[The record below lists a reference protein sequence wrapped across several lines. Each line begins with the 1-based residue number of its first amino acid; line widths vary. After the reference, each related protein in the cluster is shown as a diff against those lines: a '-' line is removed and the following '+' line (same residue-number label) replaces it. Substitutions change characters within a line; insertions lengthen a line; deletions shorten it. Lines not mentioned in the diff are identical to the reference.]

1 VSLGCGYKKYNMIK
15 IKLSDN
21 KNIKCFGGLLLLKD
35 ILLDYSMEITD
46 SNDYDYEFVAANEFL
61 DLSLSLKDS
70 IDWGLNNISK
80 KSGDYFL
87 FHGGDSTSIMGVYEV
102 FTESNAKF
110 LFKKQLL
117 SQDDYKVSTTLN
129 KWFFG
134 SGTILD
140 RGYDIPN
147 DVYSKMKLTGYN
159 VAHNWPHLQ
168 TAYVTSD
175 TRDVD
180 VCAIY
185 QGILDNGNTDHGLRS
200 DVLYTKHRKGA
211 WDELTKIESKYNIV
225 KGQSSPQE
233 FFEVM
238 KRSKIGLSP
247 FGMGELCYR
256 DLELIQWGCLLIK
269 PDMSKVIT
277 EPDFFKPMETYI
289 PVKPDWSD
297 LNETIEK
304 VLGNF
309 QNYQYIIDNVR
320 KKVVEM
326 YSYKNVC
333 MHWYNFFNDL
343 SGVDGESN
351 YE

>member
-1 VSLGCGYKKYNMIK
+1 MIK

-21 KNIKCFGGLLLLKD
+21 KNMKCFSGLILSKD
-35 ILLDYSMEITD
+35 ILRDYSIELTE
-46 SNDYDYEFVAANEFL
+46 SNDYDYEFISANEFVKS
-61 DLSLSLKDS
+61 SLPLKES

-102 FTESNAKF
+102 FIESNAKF

-117 SQDDYKVSTTLN
+117 SQNDYKINSTLN

-134 SGTILD
+134 TGTILD
-140 RGYDIPN
+140 RGYDIS
-147 DVYSKMKLTGYN
+147 DEIYSKMKLMGYN

-168 TAYVTSD
+168 QMHNGFD
-175 TRDVD
+175 NREID
-180 VCAIY
+180 VCAVY
-185 QGILDNGNTDHGLRS
+185 QGILDNGSTDHEIRG

-211 WDELTKIESKYNIV
+211 WDKLTKIEEKYNIV
-225 KGQSSPQE
+225 KGHSTPQE
-233 FFEVM
+233 FVEVM

-277 EPDFFKPMETYI
+277 EPDFFKPMETYV

-309 QNYQYIIDNVR
+309 KDYQYIIDNAR
-320 KKVVEM
+320 KRVVER
-326 YSYKNVC
+326 YSYQNVC
-333 MHWYNFFNDL
+333 MYWYNFFNNL
-343 SGVDGESN
+343 SGVGNE
-351 YE
+351 